1 MSVPASSTRIR
12 MFAILGMVVAAA
24 VGLVSRTEPFRGIP
38 AVGTWTGDTC
48 WAVAAYF
55 LVRFVLPRARIRT
68 VALVAAGICLAVETS
83 QLIHAEWLENLRSHR
98 IVALLIGRGFLW
110 IDLVRYALGL
120 VIAMGLDRV
129 LGPGPRA
136 APGRSRS
143 TPKR

>member
-1 MSVPASSTRIR
+1 MTPSVLAVISVPIKRDFSH
-12 MFAILGMVVAAA
+12 F
-24 VGLVSRTEPFRGIP
+24 P
-38 AVGTWTGDTC
+38 AWVDS
-48 WAVAAYF
+48 F
-55 LVRFVLPRARIRT
+55 
-68 VALVAAGICLAVETS
+68 AAGICLAVETS